1 MEHIQKLA
9 KTSQVLVS
17 SKRFGL
23 VGEVGSGQLSAGYIL
38 DSRKATCT
46 DMAHELPGRET
57 VGLIYLYIYII
68 YIVAVI
74 QKFLCEIPMI
84 SNKHGMV
91 SLLYLKPQSAIHFY
105 LMSAYFCMGACNDVV
120 IITKIIHGCLFV
132 WVCGCLLS

>member
-23 VGEVGSGQLSAGYIL
+23 VGGVGSGQLSAGYIL

-46 DMAHELPGRET
+46 NMAHELPGRET
-57 VGLIYLYIYII
+57 VGLYIYII

-74 QKFLCEIPMI
+74 QKFP
-84 SNKHGMV
+84 V
-91 SLLYLKPQSAIHFY
+91 
-105 LMSAYFCMGACNDVV
+105 
-120 IITKIIHGCLFV
+120 
-132 WVCGCLLS
+132 